1 MVEGANE
8 PSHLVGETS
17 GSLCVCKSYFQ
28 IKYGIM
34 CCGFLQKKFSAQRKT
49 QLFELIGA
57 NLAQIQAENLQN
69 VQKIC
74 SWQEAPGVNGLNLH
88 FLLEE
93 LFWCY
98 KFHWSGIRSQ

>member
-1 MVEGANE
+1 MA
-8 PSHLVGETS
+8 H
-17 GSLCVCKSYFQ
+17 CVCAKVTSKSN
-28 IKYGIM
+28 M
-34 CCGFLQKKFSAQRKT
+34 ASCVVGFSKKSSVLRAKT

-93 LFWCY
+93 LFWPVL
-98 KFHWSGIRSQ
+98 